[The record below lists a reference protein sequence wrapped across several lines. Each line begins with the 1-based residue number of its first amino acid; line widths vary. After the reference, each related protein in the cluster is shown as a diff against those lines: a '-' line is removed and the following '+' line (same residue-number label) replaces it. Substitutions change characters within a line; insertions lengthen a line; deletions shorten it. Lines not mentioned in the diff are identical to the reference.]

1 MTSTSSPPRSI
12 APTTERE
19 RTIATIVTAF
29 VADPPSRWVL
39 RGPQQYLAHMPTFVH
54 HFCGSAFDHETG
66 FALQDFMGAALWLPP
81 GIEPDAEGIANLITE
96 VVPEEDQD
104 NVFAF
109 FEEMDKYH
117 PEEPVWYLAM
127 IGVDPSCQG
136 GGLGSAL
143 LSHALEIVD
152 IQGKPAYLEATTTR
166 SRDLY
171 SRHGFETLGEIQ
183 VADSPAM
190 YPMLRQAR

>member
-1 MTSTSSPPRSI
+1 LTSPASTSIGR
-12 APTTERE
+12 APAADRE
-19 RTIATIVTAF
+19 RTIATILAAF
-29 VADPPSRWVL
+29 IADPPSRWVL
-39 RGPQQYLAHMPTFVH
+39 RSPQEYFAHMPTFVH

-81 GIEPDAEGIANLITE
+81 GIQPDEEGIGNLITE

-117 PEEPVWYLAM
+117 PKEPVWYLAM
-127 IGVDPSCQG
+127 IGVDPSCQSKG
-136 GGLGSAL
+136 FGSAL
-143 LSHALEIVD
+143 LSHTLETID
-152 IQGKPAYLEATTTR
+152 REGKLAYLEATTTR

-171 SRHGFETLGEIQ
+171 ARHGFETTGEIQ
-183 VADSPAM
+183 VGDSPTM
-190 YPMLRQAR
+190 YPMLREPR

>member
-1 MTSTSSPPRSI
+1 MTSPTSPAIGS
-12 APTTERE
+12 APATDRE
-19 RTIATIVTAF
+19 RTIATIVAAF

-39 RGPQQYLAHMPTFVH
+39 PGPQEYLAHMPTFVQ
-54 HFCGSAFDHETG
+54 HFCGNAFEHQAG
-66 FALQDFMGAALWLPP
+66 FVLEDYMGAALWLPP
-81 GIEPDAEGIANLITE
+81 GIQPDEEGITNLITE

-104 NVFAF
+104 NVFSF

-117 PEEPVWYLAM
+117 PVEPVWYLAM

-143 LSHALEIVD
+143 LSHTLEIVD
-152 IQGKPAYLEATTTR
+152 SQHMPAYLEATTTR

-171 SRHGFETLGEIQ
+171 ARHGFETIGEIQ
-183 VADSPAM
+183 VADSPTM